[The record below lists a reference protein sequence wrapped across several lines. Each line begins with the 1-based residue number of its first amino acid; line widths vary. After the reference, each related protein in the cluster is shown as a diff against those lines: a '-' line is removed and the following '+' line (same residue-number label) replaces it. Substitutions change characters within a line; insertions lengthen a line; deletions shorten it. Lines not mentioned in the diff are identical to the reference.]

1 MNVQLKKGALE
12 IAVLSLISK
21 HDEYGY
27 SLFRYINDKVVI
39 AEGTLYPLLRRMV
52 KEKLLSTY
60 YRESREGPPR
70 KYYSITEDGKLK
82 LKTLI
87 KDWKEFSSVMDYFI
101 EWGEKNE
108 QAQIYE
114 DIKEKHQ
121 KNS

>member
-70 KYYSITEDGKLK
+70 KYYSITE
-82 LKTLI
+82 
-87 KDWKEFSSVMDYFI
+87 
-101 EWGEKNE
+101 N
-108 QAQIYE
+108 
-114 DIKEKHQ
+114 
-121 KNS
+121 